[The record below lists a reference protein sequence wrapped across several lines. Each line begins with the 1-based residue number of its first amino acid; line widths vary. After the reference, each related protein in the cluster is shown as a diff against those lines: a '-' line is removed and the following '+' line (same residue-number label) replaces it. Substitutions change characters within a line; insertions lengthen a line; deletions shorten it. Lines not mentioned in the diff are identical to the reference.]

1 MDRHPNATLSPNEL
15 CSLRRIGNDPNQ
27 AIPNTHR
34 HLLLSMKLLQLHAD
48 RLSLSG
54 AGLHR
59 LADDQPSPNERRRP
73 RQ

>member
-1 MDRHPNATLSPNEL
+1 
-15 CSLRRIGNDPNQ
+15 
-27 AIPNTHR
+27 
-34 HLLLSMKLLQLHAD
+34 MKLLQLHAD